1 MPHLYACL
9 SMSMCL
15 GAPEY
20 LQMKLL
26 GLDMEQLFS
35 QLSAAIMAELQ
46 TGEHL
51 GLSCGGE
58 HSLFVRFNQAR
69 VRQSGTVEEAS
80 LGFNLIFD
88 GRRVTSSMSLA
99 GDYALDLAASLEEL
113 SRMRAEVMQLPNDPY
128 VVIPDSVEVSR
139 ESHQGALLTAT
150 EIVEALLPP
159 MQGVDLSGIWASGNM
174 FQGSANSSGGSHWFA
189 TDSYAL
195 DFSLITPEEK
205 MVKAAFAG
213 SSWNQSEYEAFMQD
227 AVDKME
233 LMKKPA
239 IRIEP
244 GTYRTFIASAGVADI
259 LQMFSWHGLSEAAIR
274 QGESAFGKMRNQGAT
289 LSPLFSLA
297 EDFSNGMVPRFNDNG
312 EMAPERIEL
321 IEEGQLKN
329 TLVSSRTAKEYAVPS
344 NFAGEGEGLRS
355 PLMITGD
362 LEEAD
367 ILESL
372 GTGVY
377 LSNLHYLNWSD
388 MIGGS
393 ITGMTRYACFW
404 VENGEIKAPIENMRF
419 DDSIYRFLGENLEA
433 VTAVAKVNPEVG
445 TYDGREFSA
454 TTCPGILLKS
464 FALTL

>member
-1 MPHLYACL
+1 
-9 SMSMCL
+9 
-15 GAPEY
+15 
-20 LQMKLL
+20 
-26 GLDMEQLFS
+26 MEQLFN
-35 QLSAAIMAELQ
+35 QLSAAIMGELQ
-46 TGEHL
+46 SGEHL

-58 HSLFVRFNQAR
+58 HSLFMRFNQAR
-69 VRQSGTVEEAS
+69 IRQSGTVDETS
-80 LGFNLIFD
+80 IGFNLIFN
-88 GRRVTSSMSLA
+88 GRRVTSSMSLT
-99 GDYALDLAASLEEL
+99 GDFELDLVASLEEL
-113 SRMRAEVMQLPNDPY
+113 ARLREEVVRLPRDPYLVIPESAEV
-128 VVIPDSVEVSR
+128 ST
-139 ESHQGALLTAT
+139 ESHDGSLLTAA
-150 EIVEALLPP
+150 ESVKALLPP
-159 MQGVDLSGIWASGNM
+159 MQGADLAGIWASGSM
-174 FQGSANSSGGSHWFA
+174 YQGSTNSSGGSHWFA
-189 TDSYAL
+189 TDSYSL

-205 MVKAAFAG
+205 MVKATFAG
-213 SSWNQSEYEAFMQD
+213 CSWDQSEYEASMQN
-227 AVDKME
+227 AMHKME

-239 IRIEP
+239 VRIEP
-244 GTYRTFIASAGVADI
+244 GVYRTFIASAGVADI
-259 LQMFSWHGLSEAAIR
+259 LQMFSWCGLSEAAIR
-274 QGESAFGKMRNQGAT
+274 QGESAFGKMRNQGAV

-321 IEEGQLKN
+321 IAGGQLKN
-329 TLVSSRTAKEYAVPS
+329 TLVSSRTAKEYAVPA

-355 PLMITGD
+355 PSMATGD
-362 LEEAD
+362 LEEGD

-388 MIGGS
+388 MIGGG

-419 DDSIYRFLGENLEA
+419 DDSIYRFLGDNLEA
-433 VTAVAKVNPEVG
+433 VTATAQVNPEVG